1 MAVIYKTRLL
11 IQLIC
16 VLCNCVV
23 LMVWPFGLHAGC
35 RSLAYWWYYRAIES
49 KGKIALEVSLI
60 LISIY
65 SVISHAY
72 SIWIVATVC
81 KHIDNL
87 SKFRKTL
94 KFRCICVSLQIIFS
108 MTLLVII
115 LSFYH
120 HVNNHKSYR
129 NLHLFPVHRHSQALM
144 IGNISKE
151 NGSFIENSGDMS
163 NVSRGDNQPRIILK
177 INQGLNQRNTLFSFG
192 IKIALKCCAKF
203 NQSDLNVEPRSH
215 QKISIIHC
223 NDHNLTCSAMISK
236 LINNSWV
243 LTIGICLHLVC
254 VGASA
259 VFYVSTIWIQRSSMN
274 RRKVV

>member
-1 MAVIYKTRLL
+1 MDVVYKTRLL

-23 LMVWPFGLHAGC
+23 LMLWSFGLHAGC
-35 RSLAYWWYYRAIES
+35 RSLVYWWYYRAIES
-49 KGKIALEVSLI
+49 KGKIALAVSLI

-120 HVNNHKSYR
+120 HVNNHKNYG
-129 NLHLFPVHRHSQALM
+129 NLHLFTGHRHSQALM
-144 IGNISKE
+144 TGNISEE
-151 NGSFIENSGDMS
+151 NDPFIDNSGGMS
-163 NVSRGDNQPRIILK
+163 NESRGDNLSVVIPK
-177 INQGLNQRNTLFSFG
+177 INQGLNQRNKFFSFG
-192 IKIALKCCAKF
+192 IKISLKCCAKF
-203 NQSDLNVEPRSH
+203 NQSDLNVEPHSH
-215 QKISIIHC
+215 QKISFIHC
-223 NDHNLTCSAMISK
+223 NDHTLTCSAMISK

-243 LTIGICLHLVC
+243 LAIGICLHLVC